1 MIELLQ
7 MEIALQMAAHRA
19 GRGTAT
25 PGDSTALARAAIGAD
40 ALTALPAAITPPPPA
55 GLGELVAR
63 LGTAGFRV
71 LAADLDGLPGGPAVA
86 KVFATGL
93 RPYPGGPK
101 AAAPDSPGCIAA
113 LM

>member
-25 PGDSTALARAAIGAD
+25 PGDATALARAAIGAD
-40 ALTALPAAITPPPPA
+40 ALTALPAAIAPPPPA

-63 LGTAGFRV
+63 LSAAGCRV
-71 LAADLDGLPGGPAVA
+71 LAADLAGLPRGLAVA

-93 RPYPGGPK
+93 RPYPGGSK
-101 AAAPDSPGCIAA
+101 AAAPGSPGRIAA